1 MRARLGACKTGL
13 RVNITIV
20 YEHTVCATS
29 AFTMCMLR
37 VVFNVVLFCFLSDVA
52 SCRIL
57 FCLLLH
63 NKVLKRVYMLFNFN
77 LKDVPWPLI
86 YPNSC
91 IRLIICENVYFAVD
105 DVA

>member
-1 MRARLGACKTGL
+1 MQPLRA
-13 RVNITIV
+13 NITIV

-29 AFTMCMLR
+29 AFSMCMLR
-37 VVFNVVLFCFLSDVA
+37 VVFNVVFLFLNDVA

-57 FCLLLH
+57 FCLFLH
-63 NKVLKRVYMLFNFN
+63 NKALKRVYILFIFI
-77 LKDVPWPLI
+77 LKEVLWQLI

-91 IRLIICENVYFAVD
+91 IRLIICVNVYFAVA